1 MSHISQTYLVT
12 ASLEFPLD
20 VDVMKVVSPGIVID
34 PLEQVKDA
42 IYHIVHHQ
50 RHVPILIKLNGWVV
64 NGTRR
69 DPTRLGVP
77 EGNPKVLHGKFVVHK

>member
-20 VDVMKVVSPGIVID
+20 VDVMKVVSPSIVID

-42 IYHIVHHQ
+42 IYHIVHQ
-50 RHVPILIKLNGWVV
+50 GEW
-64 NGTRR
+64 
-69 DPTRLGVP
+69 LGSQW
-77 EGNPKVLHGKFVVHK
+77 H